1 MSNQFPPAG
10 DGQPPQQNPNGGAPQ
25 HNPHGGVPQ
34 HNGQQGG
41 FSGQPTQQP
50 TPAGYGQ
57 QQAQPGYGHE
67 PTQGGYGQPG
77 GYAQQPTPSGKK
89 KTSPWVWVGVAVA
102 AVALIVGGIF
112 GGMALF
118 GGGAGKYSL
127 DADTGIADM
136 SIEYTGD
143 YTLSGYE
150 TPGSFTAMNDD
161 NTCFAFGNLQSFDAS
176 DFEGKSREEAF
187 EDLVN
192 SGSMPEGMEK
202 KIEGTITLED
212 TNGIP
217 VEFQLA
223 TAKGE
228 SDEVS
233 GEFWLAMRVFPES
246 EDSVVFIAGCGDMSG
261 TGASSGDWPSY
272 SKSDFENHLKNDVEF
287 TLVEE

>member
-10 DGQPPQQNPNGGAPQ
+10 DGQPPQQNPYGGAPQ
-25 HNPHGGVPQ
+25 HNS
-34 HNGQQGG
+34 QQGG
-41 FSGQPTQQP
+41 FSGQPAQQP

-57 QQAQPGYGHE
+57 PGGYGQQ
-67 PTQGGYGQPG
+67 PPQAGYGQQQTQGGYGQQPPQASYG
-77 GYAQQPTPSGKK
+77 QQPTPSGKK
-89 KTSPWVWVGVAVA
+89 KTSPWVWAVVAVA

-136 SIEYTGD
+136 SIEYAGD

>member
-10 DGQPPQQNPNGGAPQ
+10 DGQPPQQDPYGGAPQ
-25 HNPHGGVPQ
+25 HNS
-34 HNGQQGG
+34 QQGG

-50 TPAGYGQ
+50 AQAGYGQQPPQAGYGQ
-57 QQAQPGYGHE
+57 QQ
-67 PTQGGYGQPG
+67 TQG

>member
-10 DGQPPQQNPNGGAPQ
+10 DGQPPQQNPYGGAPQ
-25 HNPHGGVPQ
+25 QSAQGGY
-34 HNGQQGG
+34 GQQPA
-41 FSGQPTQQP
+41 Q
-50 TPAGYGQ
+50 AGYGQ
-57 QQAQPGYGHE
+57 PA
-67 PTQGGYGQPG
+67 TQGGYGQPA
-77 GYAQQPTPSGKK
+77 GYDQQPPQRGNK
-89 KTSPWVWVGVAVA
+89 KTSPWVWAVVAVA

-261 TGASSGDWPSY
+261 TGLGTGEWPSY
-272 SKSDFENHLKNDVEF
+272 SKSDFEKHLKNDVEF

>member
-10 DGQPPQQNPNGGAPQ
+10 DGQPPQQNPYGGAPQ
-25 HNPHGGVPQ
+25 QSAQGGY
-34 HNGQQGG
+34 GQQPAQAGY
-41 FSGQPTQQP
+41 GQPGGYGQQP
-50 TPAGYGQ
+50 PQAGYGQ
-57 QQAQPGYGHE
+57 QQ
-67 PTQGGYGQPG
+67 TQG

-112 GGMALF
+112 GSMALF

>member
-10 DGQPPQQNPNGGAPQ
+10 DGQPPQQNPYGGAPQ
-25 HNPHGGVPQ
+25 QSAQGGY
-34 HNGQQGG
+34 GQQPA
-41 FSGQPTQQP
+41 Q
-50 TPAGYGQ
+50 AGYGQ
-57 QQAQPGYGHE
+57 QQ
-67 PTQGGYGQPG
+67 TQGGYAQQQTQG
-77 GYAQQPTPSGKK
+77 GYAQQPTPSSKK

-150 TPGSFTAMNDD
+150 TPGTFTAMNDD

-223 TAKGE
+223 TARGE
-228 SDEVS
+228 SDEVW

-261 TGASSGDWPSY
+261 TAASSGDWPSY

>member
-25 HNPHGGVPQ
+25 QSAQGGY
-34 HNGQQGG
+34 GQQPA
-41 FSGQPTQQP
+41 Q
-50 TPAGYGQ
+50 AGYGQ
-57 QQAQPGYGHE
+57 PATQGGYGQPAGNGQQPPQRGYGQE
-67 PTQGGYGQPG
+67 PTQGGYGQ
-77 GYAQQPTPSGKK
+77 QPPQRGNK
-89 KTSPWVWVGVAVA
+89 KTSPWVWAVVAVA

-161 NTCFAFGNLQSFDAS
+161 NTCFAFGNLQSFDPT

>member
-10 DGQPPQQNPNGGAPQ
+10 DGQPPQQDPYGGAPQ
-25 HNPHGGVPQ
+25 HNS
-34 HNGQQGG
+34 QQGG

-50 TPAGYGQ
+50 AQAGYGQQPPQAGYGQ
-57 QQAQPGYGHE
+57 QQ
-67 PTQGGYGQPG
+67 TQGGF
-77 GYAQQPTPSGKK
+77 AQQPTPSGKK

>member
-10 DGQPPQQNPNGGAPQ
+10 DGQPPQQNPYGGTPQ
-25 HNPHGGVPQ
+25 QPAQAGY
-34 HNGQQGG
+34 GQQQTQGG
-41 FSGQPTQQP
+41 YGQ
-50 TPAGYGQ
+50 PAGYGQ
-57 QQAQPGYGHE
+57 QQAQSGYGQQ
-67 PTQGGYGQPG
+67 PPQAGYGQPG

-176 DFEGKSREEAF
+176 DFEGKPREEAF

-272 SKSDFENHLKNDVEF
+272 SKSDFENYLKNDVEF
-287 TLVEE
+287 TILEE

>member
-10 DGQPPQQNPNGGAPQ
+10 DGQPPQQDPYGGAPQ
-25 HNPHGGVPQ
+25 HNS
-34 HNGQQGG
+34 QQGG

-50 TPAGYGQ
+50 AQGGYGQ
-57 QQAQPGYGHE
+57 QQAQAGHGQPGAYGQQ
-67 PTQGGYGQPG
+67 PPQAGYGQQQTQG

-89 KTSPWVWVGVAVA
+89 KTSPWVWAVVAVA

>member
-1 MSNQFPPAG
+1 MSSQFPPAG
-10 DGQPPQQNPNGGAPQ
+10 DGQPPQQDPYGGAPQ
-25 HNPHGGVPQ
+25 HNPHGGAPQ

-57 QQAQPGYGHE
+57 PGAYGQQPPQA
-67 PTQGGYGQPG
+67 GYGQQQTQG

-89 KTSPWVWVGVAVA
+89 KTSPWVWAVVAVA

-150 TPGSFTAMNDD
+150 TPGSFTAMNED

>member
-10 DGQPPQQNPNGGAPQ
+10 DGQPPQQDPYGGAPQ
-25 HNPHGGVPQ
+25 HNS
-34 HNGQQGG
+34 QQGG

-50 TPAGYGQ
+50 AQGGYGQ
-57 QQAQPGYGHE
+57 QQAQA
-67 PTQGGYGQPG
+67 GYGQPGAYGQQPPQAGYGQQQTQG

>member
-1 MSNQFPPAG
+1 MSSQFPPAG
-10 DGQPPQQNPNGGAPQ
+10 DGQPPQQDPYGGAPQ
-25 HNPHGGVPQ
+25 HNPHGGAPQ

-57 QQAQPGYGHE
+57 PGAYGQQPPQA
-67 PTQGGYGQPG
+67 GYGQQQTQG

-89 KTSPWVWVGVAVA
+89 KTSPWVWAVVAVA

>member
-10 DGQPPQQNPNGGAPQ
+10 DGQPPQQNPYGGAPQ
-25 HNPHGGVPQ
+25 Q
-34 HNGQQGG
+34 SAQG
-41 FSGQPTQQP
+41 
-50 TPAGYGQ
+50 GYGQ
-57 QQAQPGYGHE
+57 QPAQA
-67 PTQGGYGQPG
+67 GYGQPG
-77 GYAQQPTPSGKK
+77 GYGQQPPQAGYGQQPPQASYGQQPTPSGKK